1 MSLEWTRDLDEAGV
15 ARLAELLALKI
26 RVGDVIALRGELG
39 AGKTTLTRALIAA
52 LLGDRGA
59 EVPSPT
65 FSLSQTYAT
74 PRLAITHYD
83 FYRLGT
89 ADEVAE
95 LGFEEATST
104 GAAIVEWPDRA
115 ATLLPASRYEIA
127 MAETADPAVRRVT
140 VRGLGDA
147 ALHAGR
153 IGELMA
159 FVDAQRHW
167 HGARIAYLQ
176 GDASTRTYARL
187 TTDRHSVL
195 LMDAP
200 RQPDGPPIRDG
211 KSYSRIAQ
219 LAEDMVRPFVAI
231 GAVLRQAGLSAPEV
245 AAMDLGKGLLLVED
259 LGDRVFGTEIAAGHA
274 VQAELWRA
282 AVDAL
287 IALRGVPVPA
297 SLPLPDGTS
306 YKLPRR
312 DRDAFEI
319 EIELLLDWYWP
330 TLKGEPVPQDVRAEF
345 RALWAPVLDRLLALP
360 AGWFLRDY
368 HSPNLIWLPERK
380 GVARVG
386 IIDFQDALHE
396 HFAFDL
402 VSLLQDARVTV
413 PAELEAELFA
423 HYCAEI
429 ERREPSFDRAAFA
442 AAYADFGAQRNTR
455 LLGLWARLLKR
466 DGKPQYL
473 RHIPRTW
480 GYLARNLRAPA
491 LAALEAW
498 YDRYF
503 PPDVRVTTRLR

>member
-1 MSLEWTRDLDEAGV
+1 MSRTWTRDLDEAGV
-15 ARLAELLALKI
+15 VRLAELLALKI
-26 RVGDVIALRGELG
+26 RVGDVIALRGDLG
-39 AGKTTLTRALIAA
+39 AGKTTLARALIAA
-52 LLGDRGA
+52 LLGDRA
-59 EVPSPT
+59 VEVPSPT
-65 FSLSQTYAT
+65 FSLSQVYAT
-74 PRLAITHYD
+74 PRLAIAHYD
-83 FYRLGT
+83 FYRLNT
-89 ADEVAE
+89 ADEAAE
-95 LGFEEATST
+95 LGFEEATAT
-104 GAAIVEWPDRA
+104 GAAIVEWPERA
-115 ATLLPASRYEIA
+115 ATLLPASRYDIE

-147 ALHAGR
+147 AVHSGR

-159 FVDAQRHW
+159 FLDAQPRW
-167 HGARIAYLQ
+167 QGARIAYLQ

-187 TTDRHSVL
+187 SADRESVL

-200 RQPDGPPIRDG
+200 RQPDGPPIRAG
-211 KSYSRIAQ
+211 RSYSRIAR

-231 GAVLRQAGLSAPEV
+231 GAVLRDAGLSAPEV

-259 LGDRVFGTEIAAGHA
+259 LGDRVFGTEVAAGCG
-274 VQAELWRA
+274 VQAELWRT

-297 SLPLPDGTS
+297 SLPLPDGAS
-306 YKLPRR
+306 YTLPRR

-330 TLKGEPVPQDVRAEF
+330 ALEGEPVSQVVRAEF
-345 RALWAPVLDRLLALP
+345 RALWAPVLDRLLTLP
-360 AGWFLRDY
+360 RGWFLRDY

-380 GVARVG
+380 GIARVG

-413 PAELEAELFA
+413 PEELEAELFA
-423 HYCAEI
+423 YYCAEI
-429 ERREPSFDRAAFA
+429 EKREPAFDRRVFA

-473 RHIPRTW
+473 QHIPRTW
-480 GYLARNLRAPA
+480 GYLARNLRGPA
-491 LAALEAW
+491 LADLQTW
-498 YDRYF
+498 YDRHF
-503 PPDVRVTTRLR
+503 PPDVRVTTRLP